1 MSNEDSMMTT
11 LDFLKEQIISKD
23 DKISTADSIINSLQ
37 NQIY

>member
-11 LDFLKEQIISKD
+11 LDFLKEQIINKD
-23 DKISTADSIINSLQ
+23 DKISTADSIINNLQ